1 MAEITLELYRCPS
14 DERMVSKTLND
25 KFTFNHITFKND
37 TSIMNPVFI
46 VGAIKDNTEP
56 MDTVGWWRKF
66 NYCYCPNLE
75 RYYYITSKEYD
86 SKGFCTLSCHVDV
99 LKTYANHILGSTQ
112 LVNRGEMTKTRNRYI
127 VDNQMPIHSDNAYT
141 IKQASPTIITPNV
154 PSNGNLTSSLI
165 MATVGRGTL

>member
-1 MAEITLELYRCPS
+1 MADLKVQFYKCNSDKRKVDKNIVAMGDEFTIYTRGNMNEL
-14 DERMVSKTLND
+14 D
-25 KFTFNHITFKND
+25 
-37 TSIMNPVFI
+37 PVFI
-46 VGAIKDNTEP
+46 FNNYKTIGE
-56 MDTVGWWRKF
+56 WRDI
-66 NYCYCPNLE
+66 NYLYCPNLQ

-99 LKTYANHILGSTQ
+99 LKTYATHILDSTQ

-165 MATVGRGTL
+165 MATVGRGSL

>member
-1 MAEITLELYRCPS
+1 MADLKVRFYKCNSDKRKVGKKIEAKGDEFTIYTRGSMNEL
-14 DERMVSKTLND
+14 D
-25 KFTFNHITFKND
+25 
-37 TSIMNPVFI
+37 PVFI
-46 VGAIKDNTEP
+46 FNNYRTIGE
-56 MDTVGWWRKF
+56 WRDI
-66 NYCYCPNLE
+66 NYLYCPNLE

-86 SKGFCTLSCHVDV
+86 SNGFCTLSCHVDV

-165 MATVGRGTL
+165 MATVGRGSL

>member
-1 MAEITLELYRCPS
+1 MADLKVQFYKCNSDKRKVDKKIVALGDEFTIYTRGSMNEL
-14 DERMVSKTLND
+14 D
-25 KFTFNHITFKND
+25 
-37 TSIMNPVFI
+37 PVFVFNNYKTI
-46 VGAIKDNTEP
+46 GE
-56 MDTVGWWRKF
+56 WRDI
-66 NYCYCPNLE
+66 NYLYCPNLE

-154 PSNGNLTSSLI
+154 PSNANLTSSLI
-165 MATVGRGTL
+165 MATVGRGTLSTGGAS